1 MRERGRPRF
10 AEFEKGRRDISISI
24 SPETMDELLAWVEDE
39 KGSLSSLVRL
49 LIVGKLEERRR
60 RLARKAV
67 RASLRSSQSS

>member
-1 MRERGRPRF
+1 MARPRF

-24 SPETMDELLAWVEDE
+24 SEETMDELLAWVEDE
-39 KGSLSSLVRL
+39 NGSLSALVRL

-67 RASLRSSQSS
+67 RASLRGSQPS